1 MNQEYPNKNNKGEI
15 KMSNVNEIVE
25 ARDFVLSKINV
36 APKIG
41 IILGSGLGSL
51 ADEFKNAVSIPY
63 EDIPY
68 FSKSDAIG
76 HANELVIGELQG
88 QIVIAMKG
96 RYHYYEGY
104 SLSEVTFP
112 VRVLKALGIEKL
124 VITNACG
131 AVNTEF
137 NAGELMLITDHINL
151 VGSNPLIGKNN
162 DELGPRFTD
171 VSEVYNRELRA
182 VASKV
187 AKEKGI
193 TLREGVYAWW
203 SGPVYETPAEI
214 RMIRILG
221 GDAAGMSTVPEATV
235 AIHAGLKVLGISC
248 LTNMA
253 CGILDQPLSHEEVLE
268 VAAKSRNTFVDL
280 IKGILK
286 EI

>member
-1 MNQEYPNKNNKGEI
+1 MVNIDEI
-15 KMSNVNEIVE
+15 FE
-25 ARDFVLSKINV
+25 ARDYVLSKIKV
-36 APKIG
+36 LPEIG

-51 ADEFKNAVSIPY
+51 ADEITNAVSIPY

-68 FSKSDAIG
+68 FSKSDAVG
-76 HANELVIGELQG
+76 HANELVIGELEG
-88 QIVIAMKG
+88 KVVAAMKG

-104 SLSEVTFP
+104 SLQEVTFP
-112 VRVLKALGIEKL
+112 VRVLQALGIEKL

-137 NAGELMLITDHINL
+137 NPGELMLITDHINL

-182 VASKV
+182 IASKV
-187 AKEKGI
+187 AQEKGI
-193 TLREGVYAWW
+193 TLREGVYGWW

-214 RMIRILG
+214 RMIRVLG
-221 GDAAGMSTVPEATV
+221 GDAIGMSTVPEATV
-235 AIHAGLKVLGISC
+235 AVHAGLKVLGVSC

-253 CGILDQPLSHEEVLE
+253 CGILDEPLSHEEVLE
-268 VAAKSRNTFVDL
+268 VAAKSRNMFVDL